1 MLSGHT
7 ATVKSITF
15 NSNTHNVAVPILAS
29 AGDYSLKVWD
39 PRPSYSGQSL
49 ASLSL
54 HKHGKEVEAVA
65 ISPDGSLIATGGR
78 DGVVILMTLFVP
90 TIIPRTDSEVKRE
103 QHKKTFRTSYRL
115 ARQESFKKV
124 GEAEPEITDFALDQM
139 ISEPKLPES
148 SQLKRIHSRLKRR
161 TRTSEK
167 DFEIEQQETTAKEKV
182 NRRKAR
188 KNRARAKSIDL
199 PDMIMHLAA
208 KASAYKPEVSS
219 DSDSGEEQAEEKSV
233 KKTGA
238 TPHSK
243 VAAAL
248 KSFQNQ
254 SEDKQKSSRREQSLI
269 PRDVSMEFDNES
281 LLHESGSYR
290 VHDLDSSFSS
300 TKSPLSPK
308 SRAFSDTDSMNDA
321 FSQPPSHKTSSTP
334 LFAFGKD
341 RSKLHGEILYEEPE
355 LSEVAPNQ
363 TGHNSEGEDDD
374 VPYSMI

>member
-1 MLSGHT
+1 VRKQETVNVLSGHT
-7 ATVKSITF
+7 ATVKSVTF
-15 NSNTHNVAVPILAS
+15 NTNTHNVAIPILAS

-39 PRPSYSGQSL
+39 PRPSYSGQSI

-54 HKHGKEVEAVA
+54 HQHGKEVEAVS

-90 TIIPRTDSEVKRE
+90 SIIPRTDSEVKRE
-103 QHKKTFRTSYRL
+103 QHRKTFRTSYRL

-139 ISEPKLPES
+139 IAEPKLPES

-167 DFEIEQQETTAKEKV
+167 DIEIEQQETTDKEKV
-182 NRRKAR
+182 NMRKAR

-208 KASAYKPEVSS
+208 KATAYKPEVFS
-219 DSDSGEEQAEEKSV
+219 DSDSGEEQIEDRTV
-233 KKTGA
+233 KKTEA
-238 TPHSK
+238 TAKGK

-254 SEDKQKSSRREQSLI
+254 SEDKQKSSRREGSVM
-269 PRDVSMEFDNES
+269 PRDISMEFDNES

-290 VHDLDSSFSS
+290 VHDLESSFSS
-300 TKSPLSPK
+300 IRSPTSPK
-308 SRAFSDTDSMNDA
+308 SRVFSNSDSVNDA
-321 FSQPPSHKTSSTP
+321 FSPPPGHKTSSTP
-334 LFAFGKD
+334 LNSKN
-341 RSKLHGEILYEEPE
+341 RSRLRDEVLYEEQE
-355 LSEVAPNQ
+355 H
-363 TGHNSEGEDDD
+363 TSEGDEDI
-374 VPYSMI
+374 PYSMI